1 MLAEF
6 VCATTPGKVVWPP
19 LLLAVALLLVERV
32 LPRKRSPIRR

>member
-6 VCATTPGKVVWPP
+6 VCATTPGKVAWPP

-32 LPRKRSPIRR
+32 MPHKRSRIRR